1 MADWHRG
8 ATLMALCSLGSCTQ
22 RDQAL
27 RFHPHFARR
36 VLMRGATRALT
47 SHADHPRS
55 RLPIVRGRS
64 LVHVCACVRV
74 RARAR
79 VSCCFKTLIVKN
91 LLSSNQITG
100 SIVYLITRTHMCTR
114 FRMLL

>member
-47 SHADHPRS
+47 CHEDNPRS
-55 RLPIVRGRS
+55 RLPIFRGRS

-79 VSCCFKTLIVKN
+79 VCVCVCVCVCACLRVQDRGA
-91 LLSSNQITG
+91 LSDAG
-100 SIVYLITRTHMCTR
+100 SFLSDYILCTCP
-114 FRMLL
+114 